1 MNTLKNV
8 VEMVV
13 ANKSKIVRNTLVV
26 AGTAIGLTLT
36 AGLLNKESEIEE
48 ETKTPTPKKETGKPI
63 KAPAPKATEAT

>member
-48 ETKTPTPKKETGKPI
+48 ETKTSTPKKETGKPI

>member
-1 MNTLKNV
+1 MKTLKNV

-48 ETKTPTPKKETGKPI
+48 ETKTSTPKKETGKPI
-63 KAPAPKATEAT
+63 KAPAPKAKEAT